1 MDERTRRIVSV
12 TVELAE
18 KGGFEGVRLRDVADR
33 AGVALGTLYRRFRS
47 KEELLMVAFELQ
59 VEAFGRRMDLKPARG
74 GTPLERA
81 ESFFVR
87 FTEGICSR
95 PQLAR
100 ALLRSLVPGGPE
112 LAERAIS
119 FNARIEAMLAEAL
132 CGGGETGPDEREWRV
147 AQALVRVWFA
157 LLTGWSSG
165 QHDARTVVAE
175 TRSAAELM
183 LGDAADASV
192 SERLPK
198 EVRSV

>member
-1 MDERTRRIVSV
+1 MDERTRRIVGV
-12 TVELAE
+12 TIELAE

-59 VEAFGRRMDLKPARG
+59 VEAFERRMVLEPARG
-74 GTPLERA
+74 DGPLERA

-100 ALLRSLVPGGPE
+100 ALLRSLVAGGPE
-112 LAERAIS
+112 LGDRVQS
-119 FNARIEAMLAEAL
+119 FNTRIEEMLAEAL
-132 CGGGETGPDEREWRV
+132 RGDGESAPDEREWRM

-165 QHDARTVVAE
+165 QHEVRTVVSE

-183 LGDAADASV
+183 LGGAAEQNRT
-192 SERLPK
+192 ERLPTAA
-198 EVRSV
+198 RSV